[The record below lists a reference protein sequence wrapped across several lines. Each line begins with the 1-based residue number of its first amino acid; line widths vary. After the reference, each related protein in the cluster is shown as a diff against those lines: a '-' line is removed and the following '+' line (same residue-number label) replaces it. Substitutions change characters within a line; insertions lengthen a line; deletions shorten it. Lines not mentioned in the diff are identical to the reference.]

1 MSHMFCIYVQYLAKY
16 IRVKYDKCVLSI
28 WEIKCFSRLKKKKKK
43 VYEEQPIQ
51 NNYNISLLFRL
62 NYKFEL
68 VTK

>member
-1 MSHMFCIYVQYLAKY
+1 MFFQI
-16 IRVKYDKCVLSI
+16 
-28 WEIKCFSRLKKKKKK
+28 KKKKKK

-51 NNYNISLLFRL
+51 NNYNKSLLFRL